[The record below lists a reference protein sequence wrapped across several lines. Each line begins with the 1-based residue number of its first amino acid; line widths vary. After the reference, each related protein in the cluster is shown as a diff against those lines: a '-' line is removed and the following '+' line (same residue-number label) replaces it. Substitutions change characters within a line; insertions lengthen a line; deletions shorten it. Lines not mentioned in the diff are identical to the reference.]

1 MAYLRTTLLELAH
14 GYLSRSPG
22 IKLVDLARVCSV
34 SVVTLARA
42 MRTEDGRTYRA
53 WHRELLE
60 SAAKE
65 YLVGLPPRSIKEI
78 SAGLGFSRSSS
89 FARWFS
95 RQTGLS
101 PTACRERSLVR
112 GVEPAP
118 ADTRGADVAGGGH
131 PGGGGDGAR

>member
-78 SAGLGFSRSSS
+78 SASLGFSRSSS
-89 FARWFS
+89 FARWFC

-101 PTACRERSLVR
+101 PTAYRERSLVR

>member
-78 SAGLGFSRSSS
+78 SASLGFSRSSS
-89 FARWFS
+89 FARWFC

-101 PTACRERSLVR
+101 PTAYRERSLVR

-118 ADTRGADVAGGGH
+118 ADTRGTDVAGGGA
-131 PGGGGDGAR
+131 PGGGDRAR